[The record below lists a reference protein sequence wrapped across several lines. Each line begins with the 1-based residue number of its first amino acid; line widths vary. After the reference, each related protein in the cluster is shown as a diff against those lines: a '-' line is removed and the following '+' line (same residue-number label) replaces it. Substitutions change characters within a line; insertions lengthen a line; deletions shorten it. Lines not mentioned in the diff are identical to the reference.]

1 MVNRGFRLNL
11 GQRMIIVDSLWA
23 IFIVS
28 CILEIAR
35 VVEKVGLSLKSNLQI
50 KLRLSKSLNTM
61 LSSKKTKLVSVIG
74 FK

>member
-1 MVNRGFRLNL
+1 MNRGLRLNL

-23 IFIVS
+23 IFILS

-50 KLRLSKSLNTM
+50 KLRLSKSLNM
-61 LSSKKTKLVSVIG
+61 LSSKK
-74 FK
+74 